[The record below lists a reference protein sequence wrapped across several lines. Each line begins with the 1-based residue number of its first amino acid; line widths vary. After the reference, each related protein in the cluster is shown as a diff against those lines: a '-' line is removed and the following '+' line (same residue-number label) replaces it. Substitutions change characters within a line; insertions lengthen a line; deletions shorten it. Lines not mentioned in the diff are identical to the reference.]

1 MLNSTKMKKKVKRLD
16 NKQKIYIEDLYIR
29 YKSQLYT
36 AVATILRTVDISS
49 IAREIEIEDCISET
63 FCRVCERIDVLQHHE
78 NPAGWLMITAKNV
91 AREHRRNIL
100 HHQDD
105 SLSELIWCIM
115 SDINLERDVS
125 SKLDAQKILQFIA
138 IRSQREQILFILYY
152 IEENNMRE
160 IALRLKTS
168 EAAAKQALYRL
179 RTKIKKFL
187 PDR

>member
-1 MLNSTKMKKKVKRLD
+1 MVKWYLVSWQEQLYMICLNQQRWRKLD
-16 NKQKIYIEDLYIR
+16 NEQRVCIEDLYIR
-29 YKSQLYT
+29 YKSQLHT
-36 AVATILRTVDISS
+36 AAAAILRTVDISS

-63 FCRVCERIDVLQHHE
+63 FCRACEKIDVLHHHE
-78 NPAGWLMITAKNV
+78 NPARWLMITAKNV

-138 IRSQREQILFILYY
+138 KRSQREQILFILYY
-152 IEENNMRE
+152 I
-160 IALRLKTS
+160 I
-168 EAAAKQALYRL
+168 
-179 RTKIKKFL
+179 I
-187 PDR
+187 